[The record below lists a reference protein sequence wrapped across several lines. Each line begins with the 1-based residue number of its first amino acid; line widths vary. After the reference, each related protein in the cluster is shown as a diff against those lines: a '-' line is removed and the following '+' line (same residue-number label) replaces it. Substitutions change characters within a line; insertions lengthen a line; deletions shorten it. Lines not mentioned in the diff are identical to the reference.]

1 MTAPSAAPRIL
12 ARSGNLGRRQAV
24 NKVMIALSTFAALIA
39 VAVLAIVFLSVF
51 KKGFAAL
58 NVDFFTKTPTT
69 FGEPGGGIA
78 HAFVGSLVIVGLA
91 TLMVVPVGVAVA
103 VYIAELAPRNV
114 ASAVGLALDVLNG
127 LPSIV
132 IGIFIFTAYVLG
144 HGQSAFAGSLAL
156 AIIML
161 PLVARS
167 TQEVLGLIPQS
178 LREASLALGSSKWR
192 MVCTVLLPAAF
203 GGIVTGTILAVARA
217 AGETA
222 PLLFTSALVV
232 STVSTDPSEA
242 LQSVPLQIFQLAES
256 PDPNDHAKAWAAALV
271 LMTFVLVVSLVAR
284 ILLARGRRKLG
295 G

>member
-12 ARSGNLGRRQAV
+12 TRSGNLARRQAV
-24 NKVMIALSTFAALIA
+24 NKIMIALSTLAALLA

-167 TQEVLGLIPQS
+167 TQEVLGLVPQS

-232 STVSTDPSEA
+232 STVSTDPREA

-295 G
+295 T